1 MKLNSRELGT
11 VLAALRL
18 WQIHTSDGEDDD
30 GARCPEAYEW
40 AKLDDIATYAGEP
53 LSHNEI
59 DELCERINVPVEA
72 PVTMNLAPFTFIMP
86 PDSLAAFRAAL
97 ASRPLTADDIMIVD
111 EVGPPVQLG
120 LDLDTDPPDTEE

>member
-59 DELCERINVPVEA
+59 DELCERINVPAEA
-72 PVTMNLAPFTFIMP
+72 PVTIRLEPF
-86 PDSLAAFRAAL
+86 DLSRLNALCAAL
-97 ASRPLTADDIMIVD
+97 PPLELTGDINLRPCKPI
-111 EVGPPVQLG
+111 
-120 LDLDTDPPDTEE
+120 DTDPPDTEE